1 VDGSKFCFVLRINTI
16 FNFSALRFLVQS
28 FASLLRVTVAYFT
41 NASVT
46 RTEYGFDL
54 LGFFFGHTDG
64 ALAQYKQ
71 AAAVRFAE
79 QVLLQLCLVKE
90 NSTAVVAL
98 LVPVGYNL

>member
-1 VDGSKFCFVLRINTI
+1 VY
-16 FNFSALRFLVQS
+16 
-28 FASLLRVTVAYFT
+28 FA

-46 RTEYGFDL
+46 RTECGFDL
-54 LGFFFGHTDG
+54 LCFFFGNTDG

-79 QVLLQLCLVKE
+79 QVLLELCLVKE

-98 LVPVGYNL
+98 LVPVGYNLYTSLVSSCCSVNLPSSTSSEVKSSSVYILVGKA